1 MANQPVTGSASSAKR
16 AATQA
21 EERVREFE
29 FSDREFTFLRR
40 IVGEHAGIALGDNK
54 RELVYGRLTRRLRQ
68 LGMSSF
74 AQYCERVRERP
85 DEEVP
90 EVINAITTNL
100 TSFFRERHH
109 FDYLRDTLLPALRE
123 RHGARR
129 RLRFWSAGCSTG
141 EEPYSLA
148 ITLAE
153 NIPAIESWDVKVL
166 ATDIDS
172 NVVNTARDGVY
183 GLERLEGIDERRRK
197 RWFQRGT
204 GKWDGRARVA
214 DSLRRLVSFRQL
226 NLMHAWPM
234 RGPFDAIFCRN
245 VMIYFD
251 KPTQTKLL
259 SRFAEVLD
267 REGTLFIGHSET
279 LHGVSE
285 AFDPAG
291 RTIYRR
297 RG

>member
-1 MANQPVTGSASSAKR
+1 MANQPVTESANGAKR

-21 EERVREFE
+21 EDRMREFA

-68 LGMSSF
+68 LGMSNF

-214 DSLRRLVSFRQL
+214 DSLRHLVSFRQL
-226 NLMHAWPM
+226 NLMQAWPM

-267 REGTLFIGHSET
+267 RQGTLFIGHSET

-285 AFDPAG
+285 AFEPAG